1 MRAGGSVL
9 QVASGQLPF
18 IHEYRQRGAPAPQVI
33 FMAWNR
39 FIAVIGASLA
49 VVAALVMLLW
59 GGAVVR
65 TLSSLTQP
73 APHVVRELNLV
84 GLAAMGLG
92 LGLALMIYG
101 LGQARRQFRIEW
113 LARVGLVLGG
123 LLAVVGST
131 MLFAALDYVGD
142 RFAELSAQPDSL
154 TPENVARLISSGVQR
169 STLAAFTLLLAV
181 SLLTIGT
188 WKLLWTDPA
197 EMDDRRTNFW
207 ISVLTLGIL
216 SATTFAIL
224 YQMATGAG
232 RAAMAAAQDAAAP
245 ATLAGRLANALTY
258 SQAAATCLAVA
269 SLAVLFIGLGFRKMI
284 EPE

>member
-1 MRAGGSVL
+1 MRGGRRRYL
-9 QVASGQLPF
+9 APPGQHHPQ
-18 IHEYRQRGAPAPQVI
+18 HTDNAGAPAPQVI

-39 FIAVIGASLA
+39 FIAVLGASFA

-59 GGAVVR
+59 GGAVIR
-65 TLSSLTQP
+65 AFSSLTQP

-92 LGLALMIYG
+92 LGLALVIYG

-131 MLFAALDYVGD
+131 MLYAAHDYVAD
-142 RFAELSAQPDSL
+142 SFAELSAQPDSL
-154 TPENVARLISSGVQR
+154 TPENIARLMAAGVQR

-181 SLLTIGT
+181 SLLTIGV

-197 EMDDRRTNFW
+197 DLDDRRPQFW

-216 SATTFAIL
+216 SAITFAVL
-224 YQMATGAG
+224 YQLATGAG
-232 RAAMAAAQDAAAP
+232 QAAMAAAQDAAAP
-245 ATLAGRLANALTY
+245 ATVAKRLANALTY
-258 SQAAATCLAVA
+258 SQAAAMCLTVA
-269 SLAVLFIGLGFRKMI
+269 SLAVLTIGLGFRKVI